1 MYLKL
6 KIPLKIF
13 LFTISRF
20 LLQFSSLLFLFFL
33 IFFSETLFN
42 STQFLTNFS
51 NLLSYPAIA
60 ISTLIVTMP
69 IFFKS
74 FFEFYNSI
82 IEKIILLSFFLTT
95 LFLSV
100 HVFEIITFYN
110 KTIFQFIW
118 ILVSAINVYL
128 LHFCLSISIIN
139 KKFVIPIISLFIASI
154 TRIGTPLLPVNI
166 ISDELIMDTPI
177 FSIFLLPL
185 ILFISLKNKQK
196 KIKSITQDFS
206 NFKDKKV
213 KKFYFKSIILFL
225 FTVWQYIDYFV
236 IPEVINKVF
245 DLNYGFMF
253 LLGKVGFSVTVTLLY
268 SLFVLFNYQY
278 FKKFEKFQFIIAL
291 TLIIL
296 TYISLYLIVSIFD
309 NMNIFSFSIFKNA
322 FNYKCWYSILI
333 INIIQSFVYYFFIKD
348 SFSIKKCASLF
359 IFTIFYFVI
368 LCIVPIHYFL
378 FTFIACHIILLM
390 AFTSLFKYLRYN
402 VST

>member
-1 MYLKL
+1 MYLKI

-13 LFTISRF
+13 LFTVSRF

-177 FSIFLLPL
+177 FSIF
-185 ILFISLKNKQK
+185 
-196 KIKSITQDFS
+196 
-206 NFKDKKV
+206 
-213 KKFYFKSIILFL
+213 
-225 FTVWQYIDYFV
+225 YI
-236 IPEVINKVF
+236 
-245 DLNYGFMF
+245 
-253 LLGKVGFSVTVTLLY
+253 
-268 SLFVLFNYQY
+268 
-278 FKKFEKFQFIIAL
+278 
-291 TLIIL
+291 
-296 TYISLYLIVSIFD
+296 
-309 NMNIFSFSIFKNA
+309 
-322 FNYKCWYSILI
+322 
-333 INIIQSFVYYFFIKD
+333 
-348 SFSIKKCASLF
+348 
-359 IFTIFYFVI
+359 
-368 LCIVPIHYFL
+368 
-378 FTFIACHIILLM
+378 
-390 AFTSLFKYLRYN
+390 
-402 VST
+402 